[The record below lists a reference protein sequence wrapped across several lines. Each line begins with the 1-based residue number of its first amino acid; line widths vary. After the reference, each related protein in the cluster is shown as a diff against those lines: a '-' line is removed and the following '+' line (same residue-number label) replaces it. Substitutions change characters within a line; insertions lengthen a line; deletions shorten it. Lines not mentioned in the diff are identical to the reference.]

1 MLEQGRGGR
10 SHPILTKWQ
19 VKPHT
24 FDLVLPLHQK
34 CVERLESHCR
44 SQRCRCGSFW
54 FQLHTFQLL
63 HQSVHKGWNLIAEA
77 TGVVAVLSGPFG
89 VGGQAGIL
97 PIAQAI
103 SQQVHAAINDMR
115 WSCK

>member
-10 SHPILTKWQ
+10 SHPILTKRQ

-34 CVERLESHCR
+34 CVERLESYCR

-77 TGVVAVLSGPFG
+77 TGVVAVLSGLNH
-89 VGGQAGIL
+89 IL
-97 PIAQAI
+97 FDSSKPSIN
-103 SQQVHAAINDMR
+103 VHFLALTPYF
-115 WSCK
+115 STLP